1 MSKIFKRPMFRR
13 GGNVMEG
20 IMTGIQDRKNYANGP
35 ENPEELFDSNNA
47 FNSNIA
53 DNAMLASDYFMDRY
67 GKGVGSDV
75 VAQALISGGLRAIG
89 GAGAG
94 KGKAAEL
101 ATAFSPVVDRA
112 FEQMQ
117 RQRDTKM
124 GLAIE
129 LYKGMSKDDRL
140 AFEKKAEQYAKL
152 KGIPIEEAKLKFLEQ
167 DLSEASPYL
176 KGASPENRI
185 RAREEAYLKNQPY
198 YIIGMNSDEIQNVAI
213 FEQTNFDKKLAGQ
226 KTSEAIM
233 GVYPLVTDLKVENDV
248 IQFVPTNQN
257 KDIYNELVSGGRYF
271 IPSLRQ
277 IAVFDKNTNIFTPI
291 E

>member
-1 MSKIFKRPMFRR
+1 
-13 GGNVMEG
+13 MEG

-35 ENPEELFDSNNA
+35 EDPRIQ
-47 FNSNIA
+47 NSNTRDI
-53 DNAMLASDYFMDRY
+53 DKSIMLSDVFMNKY
-67 GKGVGSDV
+67 GKGGDPL
-75 VAQALISGGLRAIG
+75 AQALISGGLRAIG

-176 KGASPENRI
+176 KGASPE
-185 RAREEAYLKNQPY
+185 AQKYK
-198 YIIGMNSDEIQNVAI
+198 I
-213 FEQTNFDKKLAGQ
+213 FEKITESYQTKNDAGVTGMTRLETNRVVDKLYEIDQ
-226 KTSEAIM
+226 
-233 GVYPLVTDLKVENDV
+233 GVYGK
-248 IQFVPTNQN
+248 
-257 KDIYNELVSGGRYF
+257 KDIPDFIDNVFPKQGEISQTEDPNIIKFNPKDKNRADKFISGGRYY
-271 IPSLRQ
+271 IPILDKFGTYDGNTRQ
-277 IAVFDKNTNIFTPI
+277 FTI
-291 E
+291 VE